1 MPVMRH
7 AFVLCCLLAGSVWSG
22 PTLADPRIL
31 PVALYGAPSSAISS
45 ALPPAMSPAIAAR
58 ALSAHNRERGRLGEA
73 PLVWDETLAQGALD
87 WARELARSGRFEHA
101 SAARR
106 KRAGENLFMG
116 TAGAYSIEAMIEQFM
131 AERDDFLPGTF
142 PYVTRDGNWHNV
154 AHYTQIVWRGT
165 RRMGCAI
172 ARGRRDDVLVCRY
185 WPAGN
190 IFGQK
195 VP

>member
-1 MPVMRH
+1 MIRY
-7 AFVLCCLLAGSVWSG
+7 AFVLCCLMGVPVSAGPVI
-22 PTLADPRIL
+22 A
-31 PVALYGAPSSAISS
+31 PVALYGPMAPAQPSA
-45 ALPPAMSPAIAAR
+45 MKPAIAAR
-58 ALSAHNRERGRLGEA
+58 ALAAHNRERVRMGEA
-73 PLVWDETLAQGALD
+73 PLVWDEALAQGALD
-87 WARELARSGRFEHA
+87 WAQELARSGRFDHA
-101 SAARR
+101 SAAQR

-116 TAGAYSIEAMIEQFM
+116 TAGAYPIESMIEQFI

-165 RRMGCAI
+165 RRVGCAV
-172 ARGRRDDVLVCRY
+172 ARGARDDVLVCRY

-190 IFGQK
+190 VFGQR